1 MKAKRFTQRDYVK
14 ANRKASR
21 EAEIA
26 DHSRPISF
34 NHVHRSKKV
43 YDRNRMKADDKRHLP
58 SLFFKAFGY
67 SKPLISSF
75 YFSPSSEETV
85 LVNCGKLRGN
95 WLAYSL
101 KIR

>member
-26 DHSRPISF
+26 DHTRPVSF

-58 SLFFKAFGY
+58 SLFFKALEKSMLLFRINP
-67 SKPLISSF
+67 KTWW
-75 YFSPSSEETV
+75 EN
-85 LVNCGKLRGN
+85 LV
-95 WLAYSL
+95 
-101 KIR
+101 